1 MRHTPFLPAPRQ
13 SYSRA
18 ETRADAVIHVT
29 GLGAAVLAVPLLL
42 GAALVRSA
50 DSGNPQIFL
59 GVMIYGLAFIAMIGA
74 SALYNLT
81 PSSARAAL
89 FQRLDH
95 SAIYLKIAGTY
106 TPFTLIP
113 GQGLWLMGGLWAA
126 AGVGVVLKLI
136 SPERFRVAALLLYLG
151 MGWVGVAILPTM
163 LATLPFATVV
173 LIVAGGLV
181 YTLGVGFY
189 LWTRL
194 IYHYAI
200 WHVFVLVAS
209 FLFYAAVLVLVLDG
223 PLPALP

>member
-1 MRHTPFLPAPRQ
+1 M
-13 SYSRA
+13 
-18 ETRADAVIHVT
+18 RADAAIHVT

-50 DSGNPQIFL
+50 DSGNPQVFVA
-59 GVMIYGLAFIAMIGA
+59 VMVYGLAFVAMIGA
-74 SALYNLT
+74 SALYNLM
-81 PSSARAAL
+81 PNADRAAL

-95 SAIYLKIAGTY
+95 SAIYVKIAGTY

-126 AGVGVVLKLI
+126 AALGVALKLI
-136 SPERFRVAALLLYLG
+136 APARFRIAALVLYLG
-151 MGWVGVAILPTM
+151 MGWVGVAILPQM
-163 LATLPFATVV
+163 LATLPFATVA

-194 IYHYAI
+194 PYHYAI

-209 FLFYAAVLVLVLDG
+209 FLFYAAVWVLVISG
-223 PLPALP
+223 PLT

>member
-1 MRHTPFLPAPRQ
+1 MPFPRLL
-13 SYSRA
+13 SEPRLTYSRA
-18 ETRADAVIHVT
+18 EMRADAAIHVT
-29 GLGAAVLAVPLLL
+29 GLGAAVLAVPLLM

-50 DSGNPQIFL
+50 DSGDPQVFVA
-59 GVMIYGLAFIAMIGA
+59 VMVYGLAFVAMIGA

-81 PSSARAAL
+81 PNAARAAL

-126 AGVGVVLKLI
+126 AAVGVALKLF
-136 SPERFRVAALLLYLG
+136 SPQRFRVVALALYLG
-151 MGWVGVAILPTM
+151 MGWVGVTILPQM
-163 LATLPFATVV
+163 LATLPFVTVV

-181 YTLGVGFY
+181 YTLGVLFY

-194 IYHYAI
+194 PYHYAI

-209 FLFYAAVLVLVLDG
+209 FLFYAAVMVLVLQG
-223 PLPALP
+223 PLT